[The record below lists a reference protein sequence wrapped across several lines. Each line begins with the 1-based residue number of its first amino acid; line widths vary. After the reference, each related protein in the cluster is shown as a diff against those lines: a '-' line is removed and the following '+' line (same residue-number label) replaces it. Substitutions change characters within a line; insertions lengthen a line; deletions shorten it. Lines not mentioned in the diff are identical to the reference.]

1 MYAYLPGY
9 AKIFPDILFR
19 KESDMKKI
27 SKRRWG
33 DRRDAT
39 LVRDIDSMH
48 FIMPLMYPNRC
59 DNEAFMSELID
70 LTNVMDF
77 LEKKNAEGP
86 EYRYN
91 LFQIMVTALLKTITL
106 RPQLNRFYANYNLYQ
121 RNEVSAA
128 FTIKKIFS
136 DNGEE
141 ALAFIHSKPE
151 DTLEDIHNEIFR
163 QVSYVRKDGKDK
175 STQSMDM
182 LQHTP
187 LILKKALGIGAR
199 FLDRHG
205 MMPQSVIATDP
216 FQSSV
221 VLANLG
227 SIKLHAGYHHLTNW
241 GTTSLFCIIGDMK
254 ERPFPDDRG
263 EQEMRMSVE
272 IGLTVDERISDGYYC
287 SRSIALLKKLLS
299 EPELLERPLGEKVEY

>member
-1 MYAYLPGY
+1 MRDIVKKLP
-9 AKIFPDILFR
+9 
-19 KESDMKKI
+19 
-27 SKRRWG
+27 SKRRFG

-59 DNEAFMSELID
+59 DNEAFMSETID
-70 LTNVMDF
+70 LTNVMAF
-77 LEKKNAEGP
+77 LEKKNADHP
-86 EYRYN
+86 EYKYN
-91 LFQIMVTALLKTITL
+91 LFQVMVTALLKTITL

-128 FTIKKIFS
+128 FTIKKVFS
-136 DNGEE
+136 DKGEE

-151 DTLEDIHNEIFR
+151 DTLESIHNEIYR
-163 QVSYVRKDGKDK
+163 QVSYVRKDGKDQ
-175 STQSMDM
+175 STESMDM

-187 LILKKALGIGAR
+187 LIFKKALGAGAR
-199 FLDRHG
+199 FLDRRG
-205 MMPQSVIATDP
+205 LMPQSVIATDP

-254 ERPFPDDRG
+254 ERPFTNADG

-287 SRSIALLKKLLS
+287 SRSIALLKKLLD
-299 EPELLERPLGEKVEY
+299 EPELLERPLEEKVEY